1 MLTALS
7 TVKLM
12 WQPHYAKTGRGVI
25 IGGNV
30 LAMGGIEAKIIGNK
44 VGRTTVLSIG
54 PTMEFLKEKERLEK
68 ELENTVYEMRVESL
82 SKSKGS
88 EALNLKILQ
97 LKENNLKKSLQEY
110 TTREMQIAHA
120 QISAD
125 KIYPIVQVSINN
137 IIQSIVDPLNRC
149 RVYLDVKESAVKVAE
164 F

>member
-1 MLTALS
+1 M
-7 TVKLM
+7 
-12 WQPHYAKTGRGVI
+12 
-25 IGGNV
+25 
-30 LAMGGIEAKIIGNK
+30 
-44 VGRTTVLSIG
+44 
-54 PTMEFLKEKERLEK
+54 EK

-82 SKSKGS
+82 SKSKES

-120 QISAD
+120 QISAG

-137 IIQSIVDPLNRC
+137 IIQLIVDPLNRC